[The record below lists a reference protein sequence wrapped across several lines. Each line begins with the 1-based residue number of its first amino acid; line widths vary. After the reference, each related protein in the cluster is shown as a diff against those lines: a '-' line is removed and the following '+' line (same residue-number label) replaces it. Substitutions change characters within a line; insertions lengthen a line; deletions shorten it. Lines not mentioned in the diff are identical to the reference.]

1 MVSAKGIIRKGGGEK
16 CQEFGVQFYM
26 GGQEGPHSCEH
37 SLDGHK
43 AVSQEWTW
51 EERPKPPEPPVQR

>member
-1 MVSAKGIIRKGGGEK
+1 MVSAKVIIRKGAGEK
-16 CQEFGVQFYM
+16 CQEVGVQFYM
-26 GGQEGPHSCEH
+26 GGQEGPHSWGR

-51 EERPKPPEPPVQR
+51 EERPKPREPQVQG